1 MKLSIFNKLD
11 FLPALRT
18 LFKELQVPINA
29 VTDSSID
36 ARDILTNTSYHKRES
51 FRLIDDVYFL
61 GMVDDAAF
69 RGKGAIALEKVKDF
83 AKDYEGIVIFG

>member
-1 MKLSIFNKLD
+1 MKLSIFNELD

-36 ARDILTNTSYHKRES
+36 ARDILTNTYRDRSS
-51 FRLIDDVYFL
+51 S
-61 GMVDDAAF
+61 G
-69 RGKGAIALEKVKDF
+69 
-83 AKDYEGIVIFG
+83 

>member
-1 MKLSIFNKLD
+1 MKLSIFNELD

-36 ARDILTNTSYHKRES
+36 ARDILTNTYRDRES
-51 FRLIDDVYFL
+51 SRLIDDVYFL

-69 RGKGAIALEKVKDF
+69 KGARV
-83 AKDYEGIVIFG
+83 